1 LVYLIYCTT
10 AEREQ
15 SRDENKFKT
24 LSNCHQVSPVAGHF
38 YHFNR
43 PAKRNGG
50 KSNGQV

>member
-24 LSNCHQVSPVAGHF
+24 LSNCHQVSPVAANF
-38 YHFNR
+38 FSTALQNETD
-43 PAKRNGG
+43 G